1 MGVKGGFEK
10 DKNIMSKIWVEN
22 GYRAFNGFNWRKT
35 GNSGIRLIN

>member
-22 GYRAFNGFNWRKT
+22 GYRAFNGFT
-35 GNSGIRLIN
+35 GEKRAIVGIV